1 MVFYPWRI
9 QHRRIQHVLHRR
21 CCAAIALNPTAFI
34 VLLERK
40 LVMRSVVQVDK
51 LTWSAAPDDLLV
63 SVMAI
68 RQTRFLIV
76 GKTWFRYRWELK

>member
-1 MVFYPWRI
+1 
-9 QHRRIQHVLHRR
+9 
-21 CCAAIALNPTAFI
+21 
-34 VLLERK
+34 
-40 LVMRSVVQVDK
+40 MRSVVQVDK

>member
-51 LTWSAAPDDLLV
+51 LT
-63 SVMAI
+63 
-68 RQTRFLIV
+68 
-76 GKTWFRYRWELK
+76 

>member
-9 QHRRIQHVLHRR
+9 QHRRIQHVLRR
-21 CCAAIALNPTAFI
+21 RRCAAIALNRTAFI

-51 LTWSAAPDDLLV
+51 LT
-63 SVMAI
+63 
-68 RQTRFLIV
+68 
-76 GKTWFRYRWELK
+76 